1 MDKPKLECVDCNP
14 SRTFRS
20 VSGLNGHM
28 QFKHDKT
35 GVFSGRPPSKQ
46 TEMIQQLL
54 DQQKQILDQHHAL
67 YELIADQFGKSVSVD
82 EPIGVFVG
90 GNGNGNP
97 GNNHQGNNN
106 GNQFNVDQDDDE
118 QVYTCDG
125 CGTPVSLG
133 QARCSS
139 CKERL
144 NWKNVAVN

>member
-14 SRTFRS
+14 PRTFRS

-54 DQQKQILDQHHAL
+54 DQQEHLLNQQDKLVNQQQAL
-67 YELIADQFGKSVSVD
+67 YALIAERSDNR
-82 EPIGVFVG
+82 IGVFSG
-90 GNGNGNP
+90 GNGNDNL

-106 GNQFNVDQDDDE
+106 GNVDLYTDE
-118 QVYTCDG
+118 QEYHCDG
-125 CGTPVSLG
+125 CGSPVLQG
-133 QARCSS
+133 
-139 CKERL
+139 KEKCLMCNRGMD
-144 NWKNVAVN
+144 WSGIAVN